1 MPYSALPDRVAPY
14 DINGAVVKVVTA
26 AQGTIQSLSAGEMLE
41 LNDVDL
47 TPVSVETDNQREI
60 FLVIFLPD
68 PIEVKGL
75 FALSEKADVS
85 QRGPTSIEGSND
97 TSNGLDGSWTAG
109 TGSLNDDT
117 SDFDSWRKSI
127 AAINFS
133 SVEYATYRIM
143 FDHTEGGVGGKYI
156 GMVVAHLYGIP
167 TTPTAQA
174 DLPIL
179 FLDPDDSDNE
189 FTLPHDFGDTLAGT
203 STVKSFKI
211 KNNHGSLQATTV
223 SLDVNDPDDI
233 IRIST
238 TSGGPWVTT
247 IAVGNI
253 AAGAS
258 SATHYIKTEPGAP
271 PIDLKP
277 VRAAIEVTVASWV

>member
-1 MPYSALPDRVAPY
+1 MPYPALPDRASPY

-26 AQGTIQSLSAGEMLE
+26 AQGTIQSLNAAEMLE

-47 TPVSVETDNQREI
+47 TRVSTETINQREI

-68 PIEVKGL
+68 PIEVTGL
-75 FALSEKADVS
+75 FALTDKNTNPFA
-85 QRGPTSIEGSND
+85 GPSSIEGSNN
-97 TSNGLDGSWTAG
+97 TSNGLDGSWVSG
-109 TGSLNDDT
+109 TGSLNDAT
-117 SDFDSWRKSI
+117 ADFDSWRKSV
-127 AAINFS
+127 ADVDFS
-133 SVEYATYRIM
+133 STEYATYRIK
-143 FDHTEGGVGGKYI
+143 FDHRASTPDAFI
-156 GMVVAHLYGIP
+156 GLTVCHLYGVP
-167 TTPTAQA
+167 TTPTAEA

-179 FLDPDDSDNE
+179 FLDPDAADAE

-203 STVKSFKI
+203 STVKGFKI

-238 TSGGPWVTT
+238 TSGGPWVLT

-258 SATHYIKTEPGAP
+258 SAEHFIKSEPGAP

-277 VRAAIEVTVASWV
+277 VRAAIEVTVGSWV